1 MTVVWVEH
9 SHSADKEAHTAIYS
23 ISAGTSFVVCCLY
36 LVSGIHKRCSGSII
50 VKRVFCDLAYFTVMA
65 ISSDLGLGKQV
76 LLPPHAFF
84 PTDALLPGIGEWQPD
99 NDL

>member
-9 SHSADKEAHTAIYS
+9 SYSTDKEAHTAIYS
-23 ISAGTSFVVCCLY
+23 ISAAMSFVVCCLY

-65 ISSDLGLGKQV
+65 ISSDIGLGKQV
-76 LLPPHAFF
+76 LPPPHPSLGTECTPARQ
-84 PTDALLPGIGEWQPD
+84 L
-99 NDL
+99 